1 MPNILVPQCQIE
13 TRSSNKTAHPGDAVK
28 TTKHRTT
35 AEVQEGHVAKAQAK
49 AAHEDA
55 RLQSIN
61 CTAEFEHADM
71 ANEDLVD
78 ATPRPPF
85 TPKPWPQP
93 HKQASSDL
101 TPLAETSDVDLSD
114 NFKKASFTPPTSKRS
129 VTTDE
134 SAVDSDM
141 PTPVTKKLKVEPK
154 KAMVKTAGKK
164 KAMAKKADKKPRMQ
178 DEFNVAAKK
187 IRENESQGNKYASM
201 MKSMSGKQGEEPAL
215 KFKAP
220 SQPQA
225 TVVGGKKLQG
235 EGAITDFIT
244 FAKEITTTEPDQ
256 HSKQNNLNDPQ

>member
-1 MPNILVPQCQIE
+1 M
-13 TRSSNKTAHPGDAVK
+13 K
-28 TTKHRTT
+28 TTKCQTT
-35 AEVQEGHVAKAQAK
+35 AEVQEERAAKAQAK
-49 AAHEDA
+49 ATHEDA

-61 CTAEFEHADM
+61 HTAEFEHADM

-78 ATPRPPF
+78 ATPCPPF
-85 TPKPWPQP
+85 TPKPWPRP

-101 TPLAETSDVDLSD
+101 TALTETSNVDLSD
-114 NFKKASFTPPTSKRS
+114 NFKKASFTLPTSKCS

-134 SAVDSDM
+134 SAIDSDM

-154 KAMVKTAGKK
+154 KAVAKMAGKK
-164 KAMAKKADKKPRMQ
+164 KAIAKKADKKPHMR
-178 DEFNVAAKK
+178 DEINVAARK
-187 IRENESQGNKYASM
+187 IGENESQGNKYANM

-225 TVVGGKKLQG
+225 TVMGGKKLQG

-244 FAKEITTTEPDQ
+244 FAKEITATEPNQ
-256 HSKQNNLNDPQ
+256 HLKQNNLNDPQ